1 MKKIFT
7 LFAMMVVAIAANAMS
22 LKLYAWESPAG
33 IASEIGGTIAYVNG
47 DGNRLNYANDKY
59 FTICLNGKK
68 ANLADAT
75 ASANAGHMVIT
86 FDNELK
92 AGDQIVMTAY
102 YNKGEDKKVSAWLV
116 FENGTTAYSAVVT
129 QDIARDGKP
138 EEITVVVPAEADGS
152 KTLTLTRND
161 SGTNMF
167 ITKLVVNGER
177 PDEELEE
184 FLVTLSITLYDAI
197 EAQPLGS
204 DVMDEASELAEAIL
218 FYQAEDAAKAVDEV
232 LAMIQKV
239 KASAALYAKVES
251 KINELDD
258 AIANSEA
265 KQSVKNEAVKLLDQ
279 LNKRYDSMTNAEL
292 EQAIKDIDAMIKKL
306 AEEPKPTYDYTDI
319 PDGIEP
325 MDDYHAA
332 IVRNGA
338 FVEGEDGTKWWT
350 VEGFG
355 KAAKQANSKH
365 SAIEAYAGW
374 GSLDVTEYSLNQ
386 RQYVSAGR
394 YQMRCSGFFRQ
405 GEAWSTDPTTSNAVI
420 YVNEEEVPL
429 ATLGSESAK
438 TYANSQATAAGVF
451 DADMYVNTL
460 DFTLEESQEI
470 NFGVKGTFDTARSWC
485 IIGGIEI
492 IRVDG
497 YNYEKEVDVTA
508 QYLENPSFENSTAEW
523 TVEGSW
529 KEQNNGEAVKVGE
542 NYVEQWQAA
551 GGLPAGKVYQT
562 ISIPN
567 GTYRISAIAN
577 ATASGTFL
585 FANDQKTEATSP
597 AQEISVVA
605 KVTDGQLTLGYER
618 SEENQA
624 NWVAVDNFRIY
635 EIQDKNTLLEA
646 DNYVITALVEPAE
659 GVDPALI
666 PEAFQKYLGI
676 YTTTAT
682 LVGDENSLVI
692 TENAEEGLFDGFEV
706 KGNAVAFSP
715 EKVITLGGQKFTVR
729 DAQNEGDSE
738 ETGELEI
745 IPTNVKGYF
754 FMEGADVYFN
764 GKKIVSV
771 PTIVIRTETTVPVET
786 IEEQVKEAAQQ
797 SNAKFFQNGRLVIVD
812 ANGNMYNAAGQIVK

>member
-7 LFAMMVVAIAANAMS
+7 LMAAMVMAIAANAET
-22 LKLYAWESPAG
+22 KTLYSWESPEG
-33 IASEIGGTIAYVNG
+33 EVSEKGGTIAYVNG
-47 DGNRLNYANDKY
+47 DGDRLNYPNGTY
-59 FTICLNGKK
+59 YTICLNGKK
-68 ANLADAT
+68 ANLSDAT

-86 FDNELK
+86 FDEPLK
-92 AGDQIVMTAY
+92 KGDEIAFTCF
-102 YNKGEDKKVSAWLV
+102 YNKGEQKNVSAWLV
-116 FENGTTAYSAVVT
+116 YENGNTASTAKVSA
-129 QDIARDGKP
+129 DIATGAEPEVIKVTVTEDG
-138 EEITVVVPAEADGS
+138 DGS
-152 KTLTLTRND
+152 NTLTMTRND
-161 SGTNMF
+161 AGTNMF
-167 ITKLVVNGER
+167 ITKLVITGER
-177 PDEELEE
+177 E
-184 FLVTLSITLYDAI
+184 
-197 EAQPLGS
+197 GG
-204 DVMDEASELAEAIL
+204 
-218 FYQAEDAAKAVDEV
+218 
-232 LAMIQKV
+232 
-239 KASAALYAKVES
+239 
-251 KINELDD
+251 
-258 AIANSEA
+258 
-265 KQSVKNEAVKLLDQ
+265 
-279 LNKRYDSMTNAEL
+279 
-292 EQAIKDIDAMIKKL
+292 
-306 AEEPKPTYDYTDI
+306 KPQYDYSDI

-355 KAAKQANSKH
+355 KATKQANSKH

-386 RQYVSAGR
+386 RQYVSAGH

-405 GEAWSTDPTTSNAVI
+405 GEKFDTDPATSNAVI
-420 YVNEEEVPL
+420 YVNEKEVPL
-429 ATLGSESAK
+429 ATLGSETAV

-451 DADMYVNTL
+451 DADMYVNIL

-470 NFGVKGTFDTARSWC
+470 NFGVKGTFDMPKSWC

-492 IRVDG
+492 VRVDG
-497 YNYEKEVDVTA
+497 YDYEKEVDVTA
-508 QYLENPSFENSTAEW
+508 QYLVNPSFENSTEEW

-562 ISIPN
+562 ISVPN
-567 GTYRISAIAN
+567 GTYRISAVAN
-577 ATASGTFL
+577 ATAGGTFL
-585 FANDQKTEATSP
+585 FANDQKTEATAP
-597 AQEISVVA
+597 AKEISVVA

-635 EIQDKNTLLEA
+635 EVKDKNTLLEA
-646 DNYVITALVEPAE
+646 DNYVITAVVEPAK
-659 GVDPALI
+659 GVDPAAI

-706 KGNAVAFSP
+706 KGNAVAYSP

-729 DAQNEGDSE
+729 DSQNEGDSE

-754 FMEGADVYFN
+754 FMEGADVYFK
-764 GKKIVSV
+764 GKKIITV
-771 PTIVIRTETTVPVET
+771 PTIVIRSEATDSEVVA
-786 IEEQVKEAAQQ
+786 EEQAEAPAQTVKVAE
-797 SNAKFFQNGRLVIVD
+797 NGRLLIK
-812 ANGNMYNAAGQIVK
+812 AAGKVFNVAGQQIQ